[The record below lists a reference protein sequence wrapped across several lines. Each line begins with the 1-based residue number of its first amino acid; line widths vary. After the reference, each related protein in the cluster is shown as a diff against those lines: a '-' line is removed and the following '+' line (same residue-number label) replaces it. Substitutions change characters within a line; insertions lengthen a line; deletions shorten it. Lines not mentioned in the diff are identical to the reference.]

1 MAGIAMTLSLNPA
14 QLALSGVCAIL
25 VMLLGYLLIAPLPEI
40 SIPQAHARSEPAED
54 DDAPLPRFEAP
65 PKTAF
70 VEVDDRSV
78 FNPARVRVNAT
89 SIAGATNATT
99 LPSDITLVGVILD
112 GEKKLALIRSP
123 QAPLAVGLG
132 VGGSIEGW
140 QVTRVEADRVAF
152 RAGGPEQE
160 LKLSDNKAVAATGPN
175 AANGPN
181 GPNGPLNGPG
191 NFRRPF
197 QRPGFPR
204 PPGVNG
210 GDTPNTGP
218 NAPQNN
224 QNNNNN
230 NNSSDDD
237 DDN

>member
-1 MAGIAMTLSLNPA
+1 MTLTLNPA
-14 QLALSGVCAIL
+14 QFALSGVCAVL
-25 VMLLGYLLIAPLPEI
+25 LMLLGYLLIAPLPEI
-40 SIPQAHARSEPAED
+40 SIPQVQVRSEPVE

-70 VEVDDRSV
+70 AEVDDRSV
-78 FNPARVRVNAT
+78 FNPARVRINAT

-99 LPSDITLVGVILD
+99 LPSDISLVGVILD
-112 GEKKLALIRSP
+112 GERKLALIRSP

-140 QVTRVEADRVAF
+140 QVTRVEADRVAL

-160 LKLSDNKAVAATGPN
+160 LKLSDNKAVAAAGPN
-175 AANGPN
+175 AVNGPN
-181 GPNGPLNGPG
+181 GPPGGPG
-191 NFRRPF
+191 NFRRP
-197 QRPGFPR
+197 FPR

-210 GDTPNTGP
+210 GNDTPNNGP
-218 NAPQNN
+218 NGPQNN

-237 DDN
+237 N